1 MSMRVLRIDSRSRLS
16 HELLLTAGCCEVAVE
31 EDPEAVEAADAAEA
45 VLSLLSSQNPTA
57 SPDSSDSHMLS
68 SESNY
73 GEKVVGHH
81 LIFHSIAENLFLQ
94 NPIPESYR
102 TKARPPSP
110 EAPHLLTLCSF

>member
-16 HELLLTAGCCEVAVE
+16 HELLLTAGCCDCEVAVE
-31 EDPEAVEAADAAEA
+31 EDPEAVEAADAADA

-73 GEKVVGHH
+73 GEKVVGHL

-94 NPIPESYR
+94 NS
-102 TKARPPSP
+102 TARIRLPS
-110 EAPHLLTLCSF
+110 LTE